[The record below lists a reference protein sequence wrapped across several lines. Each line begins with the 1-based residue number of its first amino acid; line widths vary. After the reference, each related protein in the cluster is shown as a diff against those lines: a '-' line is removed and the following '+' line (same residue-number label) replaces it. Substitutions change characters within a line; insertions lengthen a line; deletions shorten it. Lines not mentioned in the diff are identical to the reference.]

1 MNLYFRLL
9 VLLARLTRLPR
20 APLLAPSRVRF
31 RALPTDCDVNLHL
44 NNGRYLSF
52 MDLGRVHLMQQVR
65 VAAIAMR
72 ERWKPV
78 IAGVEIQFIRPI
90 APLQRFDLVTRIVT
104 WDEKYVYLEHRFEA
118 GGTLCAHAFAKGL
131 FLAPQGKV
139 DNHLLV
145 TRLGYEDDAP
155 EMPEE
160 LEIWAQL
167 GTVKKQKA

>member
-1 MNLYFRLL
+1 
-9 VLLARLTRLPR
+9 
-20 APLLAPSRVRF
+20 VRF

-52 MDLGRVHLMQQVR
+52 MDLARVHLMQQVR
-65 VAAIAMR
+65 VVAIAMR

-78 IAGVEIQFIRPI
+78 LAAVEIQFIRPI
-90 APLQRFDLVTRIVT
+90 APLQRFEVVTRVVT
-104 WDEKYVYLEHRFEA
+104 WDEKYVYLEHRFET
-118 GGTLCAHAFAKGL
+118 GGMLCAHAFAKGL
-131 FLAPQGKV
+131 FLASHGKV
-139 DNHLLV
+139 DNRLLV

-160 LEIWAQL
+160 LEIWTRL